1 MTNIL
6 DLYNV
11 KGKSVIITGGH
22 GGIGLGI
29 CKAFAQGGA
38 NIAIVGRNK
47 ESGLKVVNEIE
58 KMGNRCI
65 FIQADITDPDDCDK
79 AVKTTV
85 KEFGK
90 LDIGINNA
98 GIVNNHPAET
108 YPFED
113 WVKVIN
119 VNLTGTFLMC
129 QSQGKQMIKQ
139 GNGGAIINTS
149 SMSSYVVNTT
159 QPQAAYNASKSAV
172 NQLTK
177 SLAYEWAK
185 YDIRVNAVAP
195 GYIKTPLLDYGIEE
209 MNWGKEWIE
218 RTPQTRLGTPE
229 EVGGLALYLASDV
242 SPFITGEIVVIDGG
256 YTIP

>member
-1 MTNIL
+1 MPNIL

-11 KGKSVIITGGH
+11 KGKSVMITGGH

-38 NIAIVGRNK
+38 DISIVGRNK
-47 ESGLKVVNEIE
+47 DSGLEAVSEIR
-58 KMGNRCI
+58 KLGNRCI
-65 FIQADITDPDDCDK
+65 FIQADITNPEESDK
-79 AVKTTV
+79 AVEIAV
-85 KEFGK
+85 KEFGR
-90 LDIGINNA
+90 LDVGINNA
-98 GIVNNHPAET
+98 GIVNNYPAEE
-108 YPFED
+108 YPYED
-113 WVKVIN
+113 WMQVIN

-139 GNGGAIINTS
+139 GEGGAIVNTS
-149 SMSSYVVNTT
+149 SMSSYIVNTP
-159 QPQAAYNASKSAV
+159 QPQAAYNASKAAV

-185 YDIRVNAVAP
+185 YNIRVNAVAP

-209 MNWGKEWIE
+209 MNWGDEWIE
-218 RTPQTRLGTPE
+218 RTPQKRLGTPE
-229 EVGGLALYLASDV
+229 EVGGLALYLASEV
-242 SPFITGEIVVIDGG
+242 STFITGEIVVIDGG